1 MCILIF
7 SIVHVQLIK
16 LLKKV
21 NCFEIVVLMIMSN
34 NLVCNA
40 NDMDKQVKEHVLMY
54 FDEMMKMKFVHILD
68 NKDQQLLM
76 SLLTKMLFHFVQ
88 SFLLEIMK
96 TFFHL
101 IVLI

>member
-1 MCILIF
+1 
-7 SIVHVQLIK
+7 
-16 LLKKV
+16 
-21 NCFEIVVLMIMSN
+21 
-34 NLVCNA
+34 
-40 NDMDKQVKEHVLMY
+40 
-54 FDEMMKMKFVHILD
+54 
-68 NKDQQLLM
+68 LLM